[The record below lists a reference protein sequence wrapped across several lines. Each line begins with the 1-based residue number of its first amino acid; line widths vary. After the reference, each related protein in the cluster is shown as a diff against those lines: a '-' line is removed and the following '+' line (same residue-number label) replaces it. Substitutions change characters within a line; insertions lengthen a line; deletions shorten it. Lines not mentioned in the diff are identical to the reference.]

1 MADAFHH
8 GPEII
13 ERDEAEG
20 IVRDVK
26 SAVTMIVG
34 TAPIHLVHST
44 PDDRQKFINK
54 RIIIRSMKDCV
65 AAFGPNTEGYSIPQA
80 IEAIFNKV
88 QNGQGGGTIIAVN
101 VFDPDIHQDGGTPD
115 PSKVTAADINGT
127 IDAFGNSTGFELAYG
142 AYNAHGFFPKILIAP
157 GFSTLS
163 GIRAKMAVVCE
174 KIHAMNI
181 SDLTFGLSVQQAVE
195 QRGTSGDYNTS
206 SERAIFCYPH
216 VKALNSITGDISLQ
230 PYSQHFAGMI
240 ISTDLA
246 EGYHHSPS
254 NREMNDVMGME
265 RDIAFYPGDYQS
277 ETNDL
282 NGAGIVT
289 IRNSFG
295 SGFRTWGNRSA
306 AFPTSINMKNFI
318 HARRIFD
325 MVHESALYY
334 LLERTDK
341 IATPANVELIE
352 EDVNAF
358 LRKKEG
364 EGALYGGRFTFNR
377 TKTTKR
383 DVADG
388 RLYYTLEMM
397 PVGIMERLT
406 AESYLDLDFAKNA
419 LGLAA

>member
-1 MADAFHH
+1 MADNFHH

-13 ERDEAEG
+13 EREEAEG

-34 TAPIHLVHST
+34 TAPIQKVHSD
-44 PDDRQKFINK
+44 PDKRAEYINK
-54 RIIIRSMKDCV
+54 RIIIRSV
-65 AAFGPNTEGYSIPQA
+65 ADAVTTFGPNTEGYSIPQA

-101 VFDPDIHQDGGTPD
+101 VFDPDVHQDAGAPD

-127 IDAFGNSTGFELAYG
+127 IDASGQSSGFELAYG
-142 AYNAHGFFPKILIAP
+142 AYNAHGFFPKILISP

-163 GIRAKMAVVCE
+163 GVRAKMAVVSE

-181 SDLTFGLSVQQAVE
+181 SDLPLGLSVQKAVE
-195 QRGTSGDYNTS
+195 ERGTGGDYNTS
-206 SERAIFCYPH
+206 SDRAILCYPH
-216 VKALNSITGDISLQ
+216 VKALDGLTGDMTLQ
-230 PYSQHFAGMI
+230 PYSQHYAGML

-246 EGYHHSPS
+246 DGYHYSPS
-254 NREMNDVMGME
+254 NREMTDVYGLE
-265 RDIAFYPGDYQS
+265 RDISFYPGDYQS

-289 IRNSFG
+289 VRNSFG
-295 SGFRTWGNRSA
+295 SGYRTWGNRSA
-306 AFPTSINMKNFI
+306 AFPTSIIMKNFI

-334 LLERTDK
+334 MLERTDNL
-341 IATPANVELIE
+341 ATLANIEIIE

-364 EGALYGGRFTFNR
+364 DGAIYGGRFTFNR
-377 TKTTKR
+377 DKTTKR
-383 DVADG
+383 DIADG
-388 RLYYTLEMM
+388 RQYYKLELM

-406 AESYLDLDFAKNA
+406 VESYLDLDFAKNA
-419 LGLAA
+419 LGLTS